1 MSWQQILKISRREA
15 SELGDKYAPEDMKQF
30 RLEQSE
36 KRKEDAKPALK
47 QFLNELDSDKTM
59 DEDTFKKIR
68 NVLMLIVRDL
78 QDVPKLRG
86 KSREQLIEIL
96 KDYLGE

>member
-15 SELGDKYAPEDMKQF
+15 YELGDKYAPEDMKQF

-36 KRKEDAKPALK
+36 KQKEDAKPALK
-47 QFLNELDSDKTM
+47 QYLNELDSDKSI
-59 DEDTFKKIR
+59 DEMRFKMIR
-68 NVLMLIVRDL
+68 QAIILLSNDFRF
-78 QDVPKLRG
+78 RG
-86 KSREQLIEIL
+86 KSRERLIDEL